1 MFEARAHSLS
11 ALRLDLD
18 ADRNRLA
25 NARDCLCRRS
35 EHQVEFAPIDWIDR
49 YSPARPA
56 RLVEWRNQFYVKCD
70 RLGYA
75 VNGEVTENVA
85 TLRPGLFHAPTLER
99 DLRIFF
105 HIKEL
110 SAAQMIVSLF
120 DPCIDAAHVNLRC
133 NGGILRMLSID
144 LYLATKLREFS
155 VSGSQ
160 KLVHAEADCRTGRI
174 EPVCLIRQYRRT
186 QASNYDCSDKIEY
199 SHLELSRFFASVANV
214 FKSGERESG
223 SRPNKFPSANAG
235 LAFNFFSSCTPVIRA
250 SSVSKC
256 ETARDVGSFVSR

>member
-25 NARDCLCRRS
+25 NARDCLRRRS
-35 EHQVEFAPIDWIDR
+35 EHQVEVAPIDWIDCH
-49 YSPARPA
+49 SPARPA
-56 RLVEWRNQFYVKCD
+56 RLVEWRNQLYMKCD
-70 RLGYA
+70 RPGYA

-85 TLRPGLFHAPTLER
+85 ALRPGLFHAPTLER

-105 HIKEL
+105 HIKEF
-110 SAAQMIVSLF
+110 SASQMIVSLF

-160 KLVHAEADCRTGRI
+160 KLVHAETYCRTGRI
-174 EPVCLIRQYRRT
+174 EPICLIRQYRRT
-186 QASNYDCSDKIEY
+186 QASNYGDNDDAK
-199 SHLELSRFFASVANV
+199 V
-214 FKSGERESG
+214 
-223 SRPNKFPSANAG
+223 
-235 LAFNFFSSCTPVIRA
+235 
-250 SSVSKC
+250 
-256 ETARDVGSFVSR
+256 ETARPRAAPETRRGRHGSKRNCADKPLYANCQVHSLLFRLRRQCFQEWRT